1 MGHFKK
7 GDLVKIKR
15 VELDKMSPFVFLG
28 YGEEINYTGKIVYVL
43 HENKVLK
50 FRARDLTDIV
60 KLKADDKCENKN
72 R

>member
-7 GDLVKIKR
+7 GDLIKIKR

-43 HENKVLK
+43 HESKVLK
-50 FRARDLTDIV
+50 FREKDLERI
-60 KLKADDKCENKN
+60 KIKN
-72 R
+72 DTKI